1 MVQCSAGLD
10 NTKEEEAG
18 GEGGRVEEE
27 KGKRSG
33 GMQGASSTLPSPA
46 RVGTSSSFASTAAAT
61 TIVAPHQDESP
72 LLDRLA
78 ADLTF
83 MKKTEKHK

>member
-1 MVQCSAGLD
+1 
-10 NTKEEEAG
+10 
-18 GEGGRVEEE
+18 
-27 KGKRSG
+27 
-33 GMQGASSTLPSPA
+33 
-46 RVGTSSSFASTAAAT
+46 VGTSSSSASTTIAA

-78 ADLTF
+78 EDLTF

>member
-1 MVQCSAGLD
+1 
-10 NTKEEEAG
+10 
-18 GEGGRVEEE
+18 
-27 KGKRSG
+27 
-33 GMQGASSTLPSPA
+33 MQGASSTLPSPA
-46 RVGTSSSFASTAAAT
+46 RVGTSSSSASTTIAA

-78 ADLTF
+78 EDLTF